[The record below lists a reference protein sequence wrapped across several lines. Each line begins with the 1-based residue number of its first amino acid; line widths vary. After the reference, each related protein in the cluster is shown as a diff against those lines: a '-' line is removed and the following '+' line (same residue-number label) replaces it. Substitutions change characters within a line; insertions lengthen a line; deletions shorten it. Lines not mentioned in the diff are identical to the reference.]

1 MKHSCQTN
9 NFIHSATPMNRR
21 ILVVDDYRD
30 TAEFFAVFLKRLGH
44 NVRTASDG
52 FQAIALAEEF
62 RPEVILLDLGLP
74 DLNGFETAKRIRK
87 ESWSEGTVLIAI
99 SGYGDKRDRQLSQ
112 EAGFDAH
119 LLKPAPLKDIVD
131 LIEKFSYAERSCST

>member
-1 MKHSCQTN
+1 MKRPCQTIT
-9 NFIHSATPMNRR
+9 FIHGATPMTRR

-30 TAEFFAVFLKRLGH
+30 AAEFFAVLLKHLGH
-44 NVRTASDG
+44 DVRTASDG
-52 FQAIALAEEF
+52 FQAIAVAEEF

-87 ESWSEGTVLIAI
+87 ESWSERTVLIAI
-99 SGYGDKRDRQLSQ
+99 SGYGNKRDRQLSQ

-119 LLKPAPLKDIVD
+119 LLKPASVKDIVD
-131 LIEKFSYAERSCST
+131 LIEKFSYADPAC